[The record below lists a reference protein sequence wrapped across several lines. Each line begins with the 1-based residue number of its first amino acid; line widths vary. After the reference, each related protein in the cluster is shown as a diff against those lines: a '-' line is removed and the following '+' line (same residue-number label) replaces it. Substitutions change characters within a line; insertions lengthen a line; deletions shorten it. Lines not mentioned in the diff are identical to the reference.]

1 MNDIKVG
8 IIKKTVK
15 NLIIFKNFKFFNRI
29 STLELIIY
37 VLKLLL
43 KNKFWEEKQTKNFL
57 YMLQS
62 FSLLII

>member
-8 IIKKTVK
+8 NIKKTVK

-43 KNKFWEEKQTKNFL
+43 KNKF
-57 YMLQS
+57 
-62 FSLLII
+62 

>member
-15 NLIIFKNFKFFNRI
+15 NLIIFKNLKFFNRI

-43 KNKFWEEKQTKNFL
+43 KNKFWEKNKLKFFSICYKVLVFL
-57 YMLQS
+57 
-62 FSLLII
+62 

>member
-8 IIKKTVK
+8 IIKKTIK
-15 NLIIFKNFKFFNRI
+15 NLIIFKNLKFFNRI

-57 YMLQS
+57 CMLQS